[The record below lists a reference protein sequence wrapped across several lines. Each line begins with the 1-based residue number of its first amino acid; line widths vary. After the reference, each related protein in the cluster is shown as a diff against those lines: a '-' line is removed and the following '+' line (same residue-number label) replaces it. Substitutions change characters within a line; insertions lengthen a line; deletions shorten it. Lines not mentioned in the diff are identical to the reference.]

1 MRADG
6 SESWVSGSAKP
17 EIHPDGS
24 VLWSGYV
31 RHITYRHKVELALKR
46 KSALLQLLNETALE
60 FINVPVAFAHS
71 AIDKALE
78 GLGRFFG
85 VDRAYLFEYD
95 FGKLKTCNTHEW
107 CAEGIEPF
115 KDQLQDQPIEWDSEW
130 YSQHLQGEVV
140 NIPDVDAMPSCSVKN
155 LLTMRSI
162 RSLLKVPLMHQDK
175 PIGFVGFDAVSKIRT
190 FSAEEI
196 MLLKVFARA
205 RKLVVPPQLEP
216 VAIRL
221 TQTELRPGTADND
234 VNAIK
239 GTSGGLPEGF
249 LTNDFLTSSRN
260 WFLLTNI
267 DGLSYME
274 RIKFE
279 TDMQVDFVTDNLLVK
294 GYERYS
300 FGYYNW
306 RSIWGSLP
314 S

>member
-1 MRADG
+1 MAVNLSAIKDLLIPGLRGVEGKYEMIPSQYDKIFTKHDSKMALERTAEMRYLGLAQLKTEGGQTAFDNGAGERYVYNQEHVEIGLGYAITRKAIDDNLYKTQFHPSNLGLIESFQQTKEIYGASILNTATTYNNSVGGDG
-6 SESWVSGSAKP
+6 KSLIATD
-17 EIHPDGS
+17 HPIDGGTVANRPS
-24 VLWSGYV
+24 VDVDLNEA
-31 RHITYRHKVELALKR
+31 T
-46 KSALLQLLNETALE
+46 LLNGMISVRT
-60 FINVPVAFAHS
+60 S
-71 AIDKALE
+71 
-78 GLGRFFG
+78 
-85 VDRAYLFEYD
+85 
-95 FGKLKTCNTHEW
+95 
-107 CAEGIEPF
+107 F
-115 KDQLQDQPIEWDSEW
+115 KDQA
-130 YSQHLQGEVV
+130 G
-140 NIPDVDAMPSCSVKN
+140 
-155 LLTMRSI
+155 
-162 RSLLKVPLMHQDK
+162 
-175 PIGFVGFDAVSKIRT
+175 
-190 FSAEEI
+190 
-196 MLLKVFARA
+196 LKVFARA